1 MTKDKTGVYHSLPP
15 GDTLLKI
22 DSVDQ
27 RYCRCERLLIVG
39 LILVIIGLT
48 SALIIVRTRP
58 SSCDLN
64 NEEYEHNIDKS
75 APCEDDWMWHRGKCY
90 YFSTESDTWN
100 NSEKFC
106 NSHGATLAIIDNKE
120 ELDFLLR
127 FMGTDSHWIGIRRTD
142 DNTGWTWANGT
153 LYNESLFNI
162 TRLSVN
168 SGEMEHV
175 FLHQDGARSQEGT
188 IGQHW
193 ICNKMKRYSDM

>member
-1 MTKDKTGVYHSLPP
+1 MMTKEKTGVYHSLPP

-120 ELDFLLR
+120 ELIQHHKIISELWR
-127 FMGTDSHWIGIRRTD
+127 
-142 DNTGWTWANGT
+142 NGT
-153 LYNESLFNI
+153 CFPASGRCTESGGNYWPTL
-162 TRLSVN
+162 
-168 SGEMEHV
+168 
-175 FLHQDGARSQEGT
+175 
-188 IGQHW
+188 
-193 ICNKMKRYSDM
+193 DM